1 MEKDPVG
8 APVSASAEANGNS
21 GNAHGPGHRG
31 CPTCDPTGG
40 QPAAGH
46 QRPSVVRVA
55 ARGDSFK
62 IIQVVGN
69 LFVCSKANGNCCC
82 GWTEKGRMPF
92 DNTLW
97 SDEWERRMIR
107 ARVHLTFSGCLGPCA
122 VGNNALLQIYGRSI
136 WFKDLN
142 SPTFAPLV
150 FDYIQAMLRVNRV
163 LPVPVALEGHVYER
177 YLTPDEAEPVMSFGQ
192 NATPV
197 DPIEA
202 LEGMDPVCLMD
213 VDVATAKHTM
223 EYDGHTFAF
232 CGPACRKLF
241 RADPSTYVGA
251 VTAKAT

>member
-1 MEKDPVG
+1 M
-8 APVSASAEANGNS
+8 SASSDNGNN
-21 GNAHGPGHRG
+21 GTAPHGPAHLG
-31 CPTCDPTGG
+31 CPTCDPAGG

-82 GWTEKGRMPF
+82 GWAEKGRMPF

-122 VGNNALLQIYGRSI
+122 IGNNALLQIYGRSI

-150 FDYIQAMLRVNRV
+150 FDYIQAMLAVNRV
-163 LPVPVALEGHVYER
+163 LPVPEALTGHVYER
-177 YLTPDEAEPVMSFGQ
+177 YLTPNDAEPVMSFGQ

-202 LEGMDPVCLMD
+202 LEGMDPVCLME
-213 VDVATAKHTM
+213 VDVATAKHTL

-251 VTAKAT
+251 VTTKAT